1 MTTAGDGAQ
10 SGSEADRWL
19 HARLIPT
26 YGIRSQDEQEK
37 RATSCLLAVMHGV
50 PEFGHALLRELGA
63 PKSPSIDTFAEVRF
77 KNADGK
83 VDIPDGAIVCRRGAK
98 RWTCLV
104 EVKTGAATLKDEQV
118 GKYLDIARDHC
129 FDGVLTISN
138 QITHIASESPVAV
151 DGRKLRKTA
160 LWHFSWWRILT
171 EAVVLSAYPGR
182 VVWCS
187 VELLIGW
194 WLCDSIGRS
203 VMGCMVSKDDGW
215 RMPDWLWERVEPL
228 LPAPPFH
235 PLGTHRSRV
244 PDRDAMDAIL
254 LVLRTGMQWN
264 ALNAT
269 GVCSSSS
276 AHRRF
281 QEWGQAGV
289 FAEIW
294 RQGLLEYDKIVGIDW
309 AWLAADG
316 AMTKAPL
323 GGPKTGPNPTD
334 RAKGGRS
341 VRFSARERGSRSGWR
356 MTVPTATTRSC

>member
-1 MTTAGDGAQ
+1 MVADEPLQVIRIAQPTAMVCPW
-10 SGSEADRWL
+10 RC
-19 HARLIPT
+19 LI
-26 YGIRSQDEQEK
+26 
-37 RATSCLLAVMHGV
+37 
-50 PEFGHALLRELGA
+50 ALR
-63 PKSPSIDTFAEVRF
+63 
-77 KNADGK
+77 
-83 VDIPDGAIVCRRGAK
+83 
-98 RWTCLV
+98 
-104 EVKTGAATLKDEQV
+104 
-118 GKYLDIARDHC
+118 
-129 FDGVLTISN
+129 
-138 QITHIASESPVAV
+138 
-151 DGRKLRKTA
+151 
-160 LWHFSWWRILT
+160 
-171 EAVVLSAYPGR
+171 AYPGR

-187 VELLIGW
+187 VELLVGW

-323 GGPKTGPNPTD
+323 GGPKTGPDPTD